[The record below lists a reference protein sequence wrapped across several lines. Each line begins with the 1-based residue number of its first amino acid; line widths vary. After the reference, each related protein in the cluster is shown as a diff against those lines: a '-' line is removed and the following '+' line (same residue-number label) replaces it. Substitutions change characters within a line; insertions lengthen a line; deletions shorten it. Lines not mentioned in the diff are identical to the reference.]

1 MSPSASEGNR
11 DELKTEDLGVKEP
24 TSSAKKRDQAA
35 EGFLAGEN
43 YAKEIE
49 QVQPFEFS
57 EDSKDSDKENSEV
70 GNESAEEEMKNNYQ
84 HLYDQFQADIS
95 GISRSKSEDWG
106 GAGYRDYQNSE
117 DAILPMKLHYT
128 EGDLSNIELVEEES
142 EGEESEES
150 HETPRSGDID
160 NAFSD
165 RIQIAE

>member
-1 MSPSASEGNR
+1 MGI
-11 DELKTEDLGVKEP
+11 KEP

-35 EGFLAGEN
+35 EGFLLAEN
-43 YAKEIE
+43 YAKESE

-57 EDSKDSDKENSEV
+57 EDSKDSKDSAKENSE
-70 GNESAEEEMKNNYQ
+70 GINQSAEEEFKSNYQ

-150 HETPRSGDID
+150 HETPRSDDID
-160 NAFSD
+160 HAFSD